1 MEKHSNNLLIRGLE
15 SKNINF
21 QNREKSKFN
30 SYSYYQVVNAYR
42 SLFVSEVETIDDIY
56 NYINNGVKINE
67 YKASFGI
74 TANTDIFRKI
84 YKKNM

>member
-30 SYSYYQVVNAYR
+30 SYSYYQVVNAYK
-42 SLFVSEVETIDDIY
+42 SLFVSGVETIDDIY
-56 NYINNGVKINE
+56 IIILIMELKLMNIKLHSV
-67 YKASFGI
+67 
-74 TANTDIFRKI
+74 
-84 YKKNM
+84 

>member
-30 SYSYYQVVNAYR
+30 SYSYFK
-42 SLFVSEVETIDDIY
+42 L
-56 NYINNGVKINE
+56 
-67 YKASFGI
+67 
-74 TANTDIFRKI
+74 
-84 YKKNM
+84 

>member
-30 SYSYYQVVNAYR
+30 SYSYYQVVNAYK
-42 SLFVSEVETIDDIY
+42 SLFVS
-56 NYINNGVKINE
+56 
-67 YKASFGI
+67 
-74 TANTDIFRKI
+74 
-84 YKKNM
+84 